1 MGEKDKIEKLL
12 EDYPDVFADIINV
25 LVYQGE
31 EIVKPEELR
40 TTNIRSQYK
49 ASDDVLHEEERDT
62 LKEWNNKKGFKVLFG
77 IENQTTKD
85 KKMPLRVIA
94 YDGASYR
101 SQMLKKDTKEFCKVI
116 TLILH
121 FGDNQWKDDK
131 ELREVINQESVNE
144 ELFQNYK
151 LNVFDIAYLTE
162 EQIKMFQSDFGI
174 IADYFVKR
182 RKGYKTIENHKP
194 IKHVDEML
202 KFMRI
207 FAEDER
213 FLQLDVKKNEEGE
226 ITMCTILD
234 TAINKGISQGI
245 TQGKIIGEN
254 AILELV
260 KILLANNQIKDIDK
274 IYKIIESDFIK
285 NLKSAKEIHKETPFY
300 TYINTKEIYNT
311 ENSENILVQ
320 GIIDLYYINQNNE
333 LILVDYKTDYT
344 QDEGEDLVDKY
355 KVQLEIYKKAL
366 EEALKIP
373 VKETYIYSIYA
384 NKAINLEKR

>member
-1 MGEKDKIEKLL
+1 M
-12 EDYPDVFADIINV
+12 
-25 LVYQGE
+25 
-31 EIVKPEELR
+31 
-40 TTNIRSQYK
+40 
-49 ASDDVLHEEERDT
+49 
-62 LKEWNNKKGFKVLFG
+62 KEWNNKKGFKVLFG
-77 IENQTTKD
+77 IENQTIKD

-101 SQMLKKDTKEFCKVI
+101 SQMLKKGAKEFCKVI

-182 RKGYKTIENHKP
+182 RKGYKTIE
-194 IKHVDEML
+194 HVDEML

-226 ITMCTILD
+226 VTMCTILD
-234 TAINKGISQGI
+234 TAINKGIEQGISQGI
-245 TQGKIIGEN
+245 TQGIAQGKIIGEN
-254 AILELV
+254 ATLQLV
-260 KILLANNQIKDIDK
+260 KILLANNKNQDIDK
-274 IYKIIESDFIK
+274 IYNDIQYRNKLMEEYKIYERI
-285 NLKSAKEIHKETPFY
+285 
-300 TYINTKEIYNT
+300 
-311 ENSENILVQ
+311 
-320 GIIDLYYINQNNE
+320 
-333 LILVDYKTDYT
+333 
-344 QDEGEDLVDKY
+344 
-355 KVQLEIYKKAL
+355 
-366 EEALKIP
+366 
-373 VKETYIYSIYA
+373 
-384 NKAINLEKR
+384 

>member
-1 MGEKDKIEKLL
+1 
-12 EDYPDVFADIINV
+12 
-25 LVYQGE
+25 
-31 EIVKPEELR
+31 
-40 TTNIRSQYK
+40 
-49 ASDDVLHEEERDT
+49 
-62 LKEWNNKKGFKVLFG
+62 
-77 IENQTTKD
+77 
-85 KKMPLRVIA
+85 MPLRVIA
-94 YDGASYR
+94 YDGACYR
-101 SQMLKKDTKEFCKVI
+101 SQMLKKDTKEFCKII
-116 TLILH
+116 TLVLY
-121 FGDNQWKDDK
+121 FGDNHWKDDK
-131 ELREVINQESVNE
+131 ELREVINQESGNE

-213 FLQLDVKKNEEGE
+213 FLQLDVKKNEKGE
-226 ITMCTILD
+226 VTMCTILD

-274 IYKIIESDFIK
+274 IYNDKEYRNKLMEEYKIYEMI
-285 NLKSAKEIHKETPFY
+285 
-300 TYINTKEIYNT
+300 
-311 ENSENILVQ
+311 
-320 GIIDLYYINQNNE
+320 
-333 LILVDYKTDYT
+333 
-344 QDEGEDLVDKY
+344 
-355 KVQLEIYKKAL
+355 
-366 EEALKIP
+366 
-373 VKETYIYSIYA
+373 
-384 NKAINLEKR
+384 

>member
-31 EIVKPEELR
+31 EVVKPEELR

-77 IENQTTKD
+77 IENQTIKD

-101 SQMLKKDTKEFCKVI
+101 SQMLKKGAKEFCKVI

-162 EQIKMFQSDFGI
+162 EQIKAESQPATVEIEISGI
-174 IADYFVKR
+174 YEYSMVIGTALSSST
-182 RKGYKTIENHKP
+182 TI
-194 IKHVDEML
+194 
-202 KFMRI
+202 RI
-207 FAEDER
+207 R
-213 FLQLDVKKNEEGE
+213 V
-226 ITMCTILD
+226 IL
-234 TAINKGISQGI
+234 NNGVPNGS
-245 TQGKIIGEN
+245 
-254 AILELV
+254 L
-260 KILLANNQIKDIDK
+260 ILLFSSLSTSTRSNANSLLLVCAPIFSSFSLNDRIRSRLDI
-274 IYKIIESDFIK
+274 
-285 NLKSAKEIHKETPFY
+285 
-300 TYINTKEIYNT
+300 
-311 ENSENILVQ
+311 IL
-320 GIIDLYYINQNNE
+320 LW
-333 LILVDYKTDYT
+333 
-344 QDEGEDLVDKY
+344 
-355 KVQLEIYKKAL
+355 AM
-366 EEALKIP
+366 
-373 VKETYIYSIYA
+373 
-384 NKAINLEKR
+384 

>member
-31 EIVKPEELR
+31 EVVKPEELR
-40 TTNIRSQYK
+40 TTSIRSQYK

-77 IENQTTKD
+77 IENQTIKD

-101 SQMLKKDTKEFCKVI
+101 SQMLKKGAKEFCKVI

-226 ITMCTILD
+226 VTMCTILD
-234 TAINKGISQGI
+234 TAINKGIEQGISQGISQGI
-245 TQGKIIGEN
+245 TQGIAQGKIIGEN
-254 AILELV
+254 ATLQLV
-260 KILLANNQIKDIDK
+260 KILLANNKIQDIDK
-274 IYKIIESDFIK
+274 IYNDIQYRNKLMEEYKIYERI
-285 NLKSAKEIHKETPFY
+285 
-300 TYINTKEIYNT
+300 
-311 ENSENILVQ
+311 
-320 GIIDLYYINQNNE
+320 
-333 LILVDYKTDYT
+333 
-344 QDEGEDLVDKY
+344 
-355 KVQLEIYKKAL
+355 
-366 EEALKIP
+366 
-373 VKETYIYSIYA
+373 
-384 NKAINLEKR
+384 

>member
-31 EIVKPEELR
+31 EVVKPEELR

-77 IENQTTKD
+77 IENQTIKD
-85 KKMPLRVIA
+85 KKMPVRIIA

-101 SQMLKKDTKEFCKVI
+101 SQMLKKGAKEFCKVI

-182 RKGYKTIENHKP
+182 RKGYKTIENHKQ

-213 FLQLDVKKNEEGE
+213 FLQLDIKKDGKGE
-226 ITMCTILD
+226 VTMCTILD
-234 TAINKGISQGI
+234 NAINKGIEQGIERGI
-245 TQGKIIGEN
+245 TQGENLKLIMQVQKKIKKGDSIAKIADG
-254 AILELV
+254 LV
-260 KILLANNQIKDIDK
+260 EDEIVISP
-274 IYKIIESDFIK
+274 IYKM
-285 NLKSAKEIHKETPFY
+285 
-300 TYINTKEIYNT
+300 
-311 ENSENILVQ
+311 
-320 GIIDLYYINQNNE
+320 
-333 LILVDYKTDYT
+333 
-344 QDEGEDLVDKY
+344 
-355 KVQLEIYKKAL
+355 
-366 EEALKIP
+366 
-373 VKETYIYSIYA
+373 VKEYPEDTERDIYQRVTCSHHL
-384 NKAINLEKR
+384 NP